1 MRLPPKKSK
10 QKKPIDFTTPQT
22 AVASAPSLDYEGW
35 MQEGVKQEEQGER
48 YQSGAKA
55 ARHYSNAVVCFA
67 VASSLSPTSFDS
79 RYNAARVL
87 YQLAT
92 EHLPPPEA
100 LAALGQAISG
110 YREALG
116 VVQDGIEGF
125 ATARID
131 GLFNLAQAD
140 VALYEM
146 LDEGVVISP
155 DPGMSMQA
163 AQEAK
168 QLFVE
173 VERLQRIELEKVFG
187 GEDPG
192 MDESEGE
199 EIEDS
204 ASSAAGSDQ
213 AVQAL
218 ETSIVTPQLVLD
230 TLLESIS
237 LDTSLHSSLFND
249 AAAQSELLQSA
260 MTTYERAATLRAS
273 IPGASPD
280 LDLELSLA
288 HFSILAASPSS
299 SGQATM
305 LLRNLLSST
314 SNPSPSLLS
323 AYADHLV
330 DSLSLSE
337 PLPALLQSLE
347 HALNTYQTASS
358 LLSSRLSPPK
368 DVSASQIP
376 SLLSANL
383 VSQAY
388 VHLLTFHLLS
398 SSSSSSTPEQLQTHL
413 STAQTLALDSISALK
428 SGLSLSLSPAPSS
441 SSPGRLTLV
450 RAPGTA
456 SSEPRTDTRTLLA
469 LRTSFFALVR
479 IRLHLVAASSSPRAL
494 DEKEEEGEEEE
505 GERTRFWPVWS
516 ALTRGARDGDE
527 LRRADVAWWV
537 DESREDKVAEAMGRE
552 AAERDEKWW
561 CSLLQ

>member
-10 QKKPIDFTTPQT
+10 QKKPIDFTTPQS

-92 EHLPPPEA
+92 EHLPPPVA

-110 YREALG
+110 YREALA
-116 VVQDGIEGF
+116 VVQDGTEGF

-146 LDEGVVISP
+146 LEEGAVVSP

-173 VERLQRIELEKVFG
+173 VEKLQRIELDKVFG

-199 EIEDS
+199 EMEDS
-204 ASSAAGSDQ
+204 ASSAAGSEQ

-260 MTTYERAATLRAS
+260 MTTYERAAILRAS

-288 HFSILAASPSS
+288 RFSILATSPSS
-299 SGQATM
+299 SEQATM
-305 LLRNLLSST
+305 LLQNLLSST
-314 SNPSPSLLS
+314 SKPSPSLLS

-368 DVSASQIP
+368 DVPASQIP

-388 VHLLTFHLLS
+388 IHLLTFHLLS
-398 SSSSSSTPEQLQTHL
+398 STSSSSTREQLQTHL

-428 SGLSLSLSPAPSS
+428 SGLFLSLSPAPSS
-441 SSPGRLTLV
+441 SSPSSPGRLTLV
-450 RAPGTA
+450 RAPGAA
-456 SSEPRTDTRTLLA
+456 SVEPRTDTRTLLA

-479 IRLHLVAASSSPRAL
+479 IRLHLVAASSSPGAL
-494 DEKEEEGEEEE
+494 DGE
-505 GERTRFWPVWS
+505 ERTRFWPVWS